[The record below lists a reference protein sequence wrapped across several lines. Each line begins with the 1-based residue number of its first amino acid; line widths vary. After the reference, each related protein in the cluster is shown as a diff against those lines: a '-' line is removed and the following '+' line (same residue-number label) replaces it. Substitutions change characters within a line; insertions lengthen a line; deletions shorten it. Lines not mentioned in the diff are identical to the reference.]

1 MKRFILASVFAA
13 FACALS
19 VQAGEDCAKA
29 CDKAKA
35 ACCEEAKAATAA
47 SACCAKEKT
56 KARVVFK
63 KAPEKGAMLLVKR

>member
-1 MKRFILASVFAA
+1 MKRIILTSVLAA

-19 VQAGEDCAKA
+19 LQAGED

-35 ACCEEAKAATAA
+35 ACADKAKADCATA
-47 SACCAKEKT
+47 ACCAKEA
-56 KARVVFK
+56 KAKVVIR